1 MCHLETYMEYLKGVC
16 VPTHTVFV
24 NTPKLWVCP
33 HPYLFHRGLNKAWVW
48 SHPQC
53 TACKET
59 VLPRD
64 KVWVTP
70 HPGQTACK
78 VFSPTVWVC
87 SHPRRT
93 ARHSTTLLFIY
104 FKLFFICEQK
114 QTIFRENICDYP
126 SLRKS
131 WSFMEVRW
139 KLSELWRCTWGH
151 GRFLTAPRRS
161 AKAVSPFCL
170 SVLIYSQ
177 SRGLEREW

>member
-104 FKLFFICEQK
+104 FFIYQQKHTLFGEHMERSLIDNVMKFHWSGTKIEQ
-114 QTIFRENICDYP
+114 
-126 SLRKS
+126 
-131 WSFMEVRW
+131 VRNVDMKVQVISHQQCW
-139 KLSELWRCTWGH
+139 
-151 GRFLTAPRRS
+151 
-161 AKAVSPFCL
+161 AKVNCR
-170 SVLIYSQ
+170 I
-177 SRGLEREW
+177 RN